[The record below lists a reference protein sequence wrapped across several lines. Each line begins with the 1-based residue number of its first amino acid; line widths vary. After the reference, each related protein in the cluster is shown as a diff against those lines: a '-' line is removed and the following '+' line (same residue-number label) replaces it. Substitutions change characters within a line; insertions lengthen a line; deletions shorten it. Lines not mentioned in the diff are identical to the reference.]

1 MLLPRRSTALVRV
14 ALPRMAVCPGA
25 LLASAVW
32 RFCTAERSAREVVGA
47 RPERLKQEKDECPNL
62 FCISQ
67 LAFTSATGVKTTSKA
82 LARQLNIFRARL

>member
-1 MLLPRRSTALVRV
+1 MLVQFDKSRPCCVAEDGSLPG
-14 ALPRMAVCPGA
+14 PGA

-32 RFCTAERSAREVVGA
+32 RYCTAERSAREVVGA
-47 RPERLKQEKDECPNL
+47 RPERLKHQKDECQNL